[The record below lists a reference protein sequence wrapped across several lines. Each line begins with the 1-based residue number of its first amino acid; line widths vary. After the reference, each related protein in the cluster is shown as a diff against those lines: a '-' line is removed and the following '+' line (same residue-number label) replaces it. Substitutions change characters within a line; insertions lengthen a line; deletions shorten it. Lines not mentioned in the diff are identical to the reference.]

1 MNIQEWLGKDN
12 QLGIDIWVKKYQYED
27 ETFEEWLDRVSGGNQ
42 AIRELIK
49 EKKFLFGGRIL
60 ANRNIPGNKTYS
72 NCYVIAQ
79 PEDNLESIFDAAKK
93 LARTFSYGGGCGI
106 DIGKLCPKDAKVN
119 NTAKKS
125 SGAVSFMDLYN
136 LTTGLIG
143 QNGRRGALMISMPVN
158 HPDIEDF
165 ICIKSD
171 LNKITQANISVR
183 VDDEFMHAVKNN
195 EDYELTFTRPENG
208 ESITKT
214 VNAKELFHKIC
225 EMNWNYAEP
234 GVLFWDRISNH
245 NLLVNDDRFEYAG
258 TNPCAEEPLPAGG
271 SCLLGALNLAAF
283 VKNPFTS
290 NAYFA
295 INDFSEAVV
304 DAVCA
309 LNEVL
314 DEGLELHPL
323 EEQRNSVRDWRQIGL
338 GMMGLADCLIKLG
351 LVYGSNQA
359 NELCDQIAKT
369 LFEMSVKASEARSY
383 DCGNY
388 PMFDTDIVN
397 SAPMMRAIDYQVDG
411 LNNSQLLT
419 IAPTGS
425 ISTMIGVSGGI
436 EPIFANSYT
445 RKTQSLHSEDV
456 FYKVYTPIVKE
467 YMDAHNLTDES
478 ELPKE
483 FVVASDISPR
493 DRINC
498 QAAWQNWIDASISS
512 TINLP
517 NEATIEDVEDIYM
530 YAWERGLKGVTVYR
544 AGCAREGILVTD
556 ETKRAV
562 EKDNNNT
569 CKSIND
575 LPRGYIVD
583 ASDDLIGYKRKL
595 NTGCGS
601 VHMEV
606 YFDDVSGDPQETF
619 INIGSGGGCERNYQ
633 FISRLISLALRA
645 GVSIDDIID
654 QANSIRPCT
663 AYVNRTKS
671 KHDTS
676 PGTSCPSA
684 IGKALQDLCT
694 KMQDKCFVEDDECN
708 DVEAAQSTKSSI
720 ELNKKSLCPE
730 CGSKLQQEGGCNIC
744 KNCGWTK
751 CD

>member
-42 AIRELIK
+42 AIRELII

-72 NCYVIAQ
+72 NCYVITQ

-136 LTTGLIG
+136 LTTSLIG
-143 QNGRRGALMISMPVN
+143 QNGRRGALMISIPVN

-165 ICIKSD
+165 IHIKSD

-183 VDDEFMHAVKNN
+183 VDDDFMNAVKNN
-195 EDYELTFTRPENG
+195 ENYELTFTRPENG
-208 ESITKT
+208 ETITKT
-214 VNAKELFHKIC
+214 INAKDLFHKIC

-234 GVLFWDRISNH
+234 GVLFWDRITNH

-283 VKNPFTS
+283 VKNPFS
-290 NAYFA
+290 NQAFF
-295 INDFSEAVV
+295 DFCEFR
-304 DAVCA
+304 DAVGESVYA

-338 GMMGLADCLIKLG
+338 GIMGLADCLIKLG
-351 LVYGSNQA
+351 IKYGSDEA
-359 NELCDQIAKT
+359 NELCNTIANT
-369 LFEMSVKASEARSY
+369 LFEESVLTSEYRSKHF
-383 DCGNY
+383 GNY
-388 PMFDTDIVN
+388 PMFNADAVN
-397 SAPMMRAIDYQVDG
+397 SSPMMQLINYQVSG

-467 YMDAHNLTDES
+467 YMDTHNLNSES
-478 ELPKE
+478 ELPEE
-483 FVVASDISPR
+483 FVVAADISPEG
-493 DRINC
+493 RIKC
-498 QAAWQNWIDASISS
+498 QAAWQKWIDASISS

-517 NEATIEDVEDIYM
+517 NEATVEDVEDIYM

-544 AGCAREGILVTD
+544 AGCAREGILITD
-556 ETKRAV
+556 ETKKAIA
-562 EKDNNNT
+562 KDDNT
-569 CKSIND
+569 
-575 LPRGYIVD
+575 LERGYVVP
-583 ASDDLIGYKRKL
+583 ASDNLIGMKRKL
-595 NTGCGS
+595 MTGCGS
-601 VHMEV
+601 LHCVAF
-606 YFDDVSGDPQETF
+606 FDAETKELQETYLAK
-619 INIGSGGGCERNYQ
+619 GSTGGCNN
-633 FISRLISLALRA
+633 FMIGLSRMISLSARA
-645 GVSIDDIID
+645 GVGLDTIID
-654 QANSIRPCT
+654 QLNSCGVCPSYATRK
-663 AYVNRTKS
+663 ATKG
-671 KHDTS
+671 DTS
-676 PGTSCPSA
+676 PGSCCPIA
-684 IGKALQDLCT
+684 VGKALKDMHNELLGKQT
-694 KMQDKCFVEDDECN
+694 HNKTSNINSPKCPKCG
-708 DVEAAQSTKSSI
+708 A
-720 ELNKKSLCPE
+720 ELIH
-730 CGSKLQQEGGCNIC
+730 EGGCNIC